1 MPRRHSGMYRAAR
14 QAEQSLA
21 DAVRAALPHQPIDLD
36 MPLAQ
41 ACPAMFAPSPAD
53 KLALIEASFEAL
65 AARCSGERLDELVLD
80 LESLRK
86 EATEQL

>member
-1 MPRRHSGMYRAAR
+1 MLRRHSGMYRAAR

-36 MPLAQ
+36 MPL
-41 ACPAMFAPSPAD
+41 PSPAD

-86 EATEQL
+86 EATEQP